1 MMPEFEKLKRYDIC
15 NLLDEGLLKYEM
27 VEKDDGEYVK
37 AEDAKKAFAL
47 HKDYCENINSSYYE
61 DWKKMFESYVPVKE
75 ENERLKEENA
85 YLRRLSLHALSGW
98 AMGLSIVNALHE
110 NGTKKR
116 QIAYFIKHRNFENMY
131 RKEKDKWRKS
141 K

>member
-1 MMPEFEKLKRYDIC
+1 MKTYEQIKAKYREGAFPII
-15 NLLDEGLLKYEM
+15 DERTF
-27 VEKDDGEYVK
+27 
-37 AEDAKKAFAL
+37 DAA
-47 HKDYCENINSSYYE
+47 
-61 DWKKMFESYVPVKE
+61 V
-75 ENERLKEENA
+75 NEILEENA